1 MKNRAGSDLEVPE
14 APAKEGYRFI
24 NWIDAD
30 GETPADYAT
39 VPAKNITFTALYE
52 VGAYQVYY
60 WVNNEVVSVKSA
72 EYGETIV
79 TGIEEGE
86 TKVNL
91 LTYATEEGY
100 VFDGWY
106 TDAEMTTKLAKGATV
121 GAARVDLYASETAGT
136 YNAVFNVDGEEYAVV
151 PTVFGEE
158 IALPDEPTKE
168 GFTFTG
174 WNPAAQIMDAEGKT
188 FEATWIETAGAYTAT
203 FKADGYKDEVFAMAF
218 GDEFESPADPYK
230 EGYTFSG
237 WSDVEGGTTAV
248 ELPETMPA
256 ENLTYYAIFTVNNYT
271 VNFNV
276 NVETEESP
284 FMKDELKVYETAD
297 YDFGETITMP
307 EDPTNIEADFYT
319 FMGWTDVKGGTEA
332 KYTAESVIT
341 MPSGDLELYAVYERV
356 SVKLVPIAGS
366 TTVIER
372 NGVTESY
379 NDDTVTTDPYA
390 TPANFNQYYI
400 YGFSNKR
407 QLPTEANLES
417 RYITYTG
424 DGRIEITR
432 REGMEDAPKLGTGTL
447 VTLYDNVTG
456 EVVEQFYLIYF
467 GDVDG
472 DCYVTTSDYDNVNNE
487 VSVGRTWSALRGSN
501 RVLYMIKAANLDGA
515 SNIYLT
521 DLNLLADAVNGIS
534 AIDQKTGAV
543 S

>member
-14 APAKEGYRFI
+14 APAKEGYKFI
-24 NWIDAD
+24 KWIDAD

-39 VPAKNITFTALYE
+39 VPAKNVTFTALYE
-52 VGAYQVYY
+52 VSAYQVYY

-230 EGYTFSG
+230 EGYTFGG

-297 YDFGETITMP
+297 YDFGEEIVMP
-307 EDPTNIEADFYT
+307 ADPTNIEADFYT

-341 MPSGDLELYAVYERV
+341 MPAGDLELYAVYERV

-372 NGVTESY
+372 NGVKESY
-379 NDDTVTTDPYA
+379 SDDSVTTDPYA

-400 YGFSNKR
+400 YGFTNKR
-407 QLPTEANLES
+407 SLPTEANLET

-432 REGMEDAPKLGTGTL
+432 REGTEGFAKLGTGTL

-472 DCYVTTSDYDNVNNE
+472 DCYVTGADYTNVNAE
-487 VSVGRTWSALRGSN
+487 LSKGRTWSALRGSS
-501 RVLYMIKAANLDGA
+501 RVLYMIKAANLDGQN
-515 SNIYLT
+515 NIYGT
-521 DLNLLADAVNGIS
+521 DLNLLNSAVNGK
-534 AIDQKTGAV
+534 ALDQTTGVMA
-543 S
+543 